1 MRKIRKSR
9 SEPCSLTQ
17 HQKGGAIGDGGGVEV
32 APRERLHASERERSS
47 TRPSDQREEEKKA
60 VTFLTSLLCEA
71 RLGLGQGTLT

>member
-1 MRKIRKSR
+1 MAAGSKSLLGSGCMR
-9 SEPCSLTQ
+9 PN
-17 HQKGGAIGDGGGVEV
+17 
-32 APRERLHASERERSS
+32 ERGSS